1 MREGWGMKL
10 LALFMSSF
18 LFMLIVGV
26 KVFMAGGS
34 SFPDLL
40 YHLFGVFLIFFS
52 GFFLFYFSFRILNGY
67 FEIDEESDVNEAME
81 VKKE

>member
-1 MREGWGMKL
+1 MREGWDMKL

-34 SFPDLL
+34 SFPNLS
-40 YHLFGVFLIFFS
+40 YHLFGVFLIFC
-52 GFFLFYFSFRILNGY
+52 FFLFYFSFRILNGY
-67 FEIDEESDVNEAME
+67 FEIDEESDVDETT
-81 VKKE
+81 KEESV